1 MNFLDDASDEVSNN
15 YITVRTRSGE
25 PIIMPECST
34 VLDFAFKI
42 HKDFG
47 FSVKYAIINN
57 NPTKQPIYTRLSE
70 GDSINL
76 ILEKDTQ
83 GHCVNIAQIRW
94 IMYAKT
100 ESAQRSLV
108 RYFESL

>member
-1 MNFLDDASDEVSNN
+1 MHQMK
-15 YITVRTRSGE
+15 YITVKTRSGE
-25 PIIMPECST
+25 PIVLPEGAT

-70 GDSINL
+70 GDMINL
-76 ILEKDTQ
+76 ILEKDNE
-83 GHCVNIAQIRW
+83 GHCKNIAQIRW

-100 ESAQRSLV
+100 ESAQKNLV
-108 RYFESL
+108 RYFESI